1 MRSEFSTIPFLDM
14 ARAEAN
20 LARLEQQFAPGLMA
34 PLASLLAESPDP
46 DGALNL
52 LERYAS
58 GAPPD
63 VLGDLSRHPTALTYL
78 VAIFGYSAFLAET
91 FLAEPELPVLFARD
105 RNFTKLKSKEDL
117 MQDFARFATTSPD
130 HWLSA
135 QLARFKRRNY
145 LRIVLKDVLHLSTL
159 GETTLEL
166 SSLADVILNDT
177 LIYCD
182 QELEKRYG
190 LPQYRDAQGRIV
202 RSGFSILSLGKLGGN
217 ELNYSSDVD
226 LLFLYSHDGET
237 AGGNEP
243 ESVISNKEYFVR
255 LARAITRTITQVTP
269 QGMVFRVDLRLRP
282 EGEQGDLAISLK
294 SAAEYYEHRA
304 RDWELQM
311 LIKARHSAGD
321 ALLTR
326 EFLHE
331 VESDIY
337 RTPTDFEAIESVLW
351 AREKISQKLRESRGE
366 AIDVKL
372 HGGGIRDVE
381 FLTQCL
387 QRLHGGRDS
396 WVRSGG
402 TLFALRKLNDKGWL
416 SDRDYAALTSAYE
429 FLRKLE
435 HRIQL
440 EMGQQTHRLPAE
452 REALDRLACRV
463 GVEAAAGEPP
473 GEALLRHMER
483 AFGRVDEIYQRVVH
497 PRAMAGAGSG
507 FDLKPLPG
515 VPGDHSFS
523 SFESALAFLDA
534 QAPELTERVREAPL
548 PERARKNVT
557 RFFAALLGSSQ
568 RFELAREAPQRLRRA
583 IDVLEASEY
592 LAELLIH
599 HPEGV
604 VALDAA
610 EPAPAEEPTP
620 AQIEIRLNVHDEL
633 RPLPWVEQAGLGTRE
648 KMALLRQYYRGRVLE
663 YGAGD
668 LAEMKSVF
676 AAVKRWSDLAVRVVA
691 SALAIALRSIER
703 SGGLPHE
710 VRPIP
715 LMILG
720 LGRLGL
726 REFDLG
732 SDADLVFVAARGTP
746 REEIAELTRLAE
758 RTIEVLS
765 SYTRDG
771 TVFAVDTRLRPR
783 GQEGE
788 LIVTEDELL
797 GYVRESAHVWEG
809 LTYLKACPVAG
820 DVEMARNVVTRLSE
834 TLLQRFAAHPQLE
847 LELQEMRRRLERE
860 VFVPPSNTKT
870 APGGYYDIDFALS
883 YLRLSHRVAIAPGA
897 NTAQQVA
904 VLRSAGLIGE
914 EDAGILTEGA
924 SFLRSVDHAIRLVAG
939 KAGEGLPEHVGH
951 AEAVDILVR
960 HWGLVRS
967 GESLGQRLR
976 ETQQQIRYVYRR
988 LIGAD

>member
-1 MRSEFSTIPFLDM
+1 MRPEFSAIPFSDL

-20 LARLEQQFAPGLMA
+20 LARLEQQLAPGLVG
-34 PLASLLAESPDP
+34 PLSSLLAESPDP

-52 LERYAS
+52 LERYAA
-58 GAPPD
+58 GAPSD
-63 VLGDLSRHPTALTYL
+63 VLGELARHPTALTYL
-78 VAIFGYSAFLAET
+78 VAIFGHSAFLAET
-91 FLAEPELPVLFARD
+91 FLAEAELPLQFARD

-130 HWLSA
+130 HWLSS

-166 SSLADVILNDT
+166 SSLADVILNNA
-177 LIYCD
+177 LLYCD

-190 LPQYRDAQGRIV
+190 FPQYRDAQGRIV

-243 ESVISNKEYFVR
+243 DSVISNKEYFVN
-255 LARAITRTITQVTP
+255 LARALTRTITQVTP
-269 QGMVFRVDLRLRP
+269 QGLVFRVDLRLRP

-304 RDWELQM
+304 REWELQM

-321 ALLTR
+321 AHLTR
-326 EFLHE
+326 EFLHA
-331 VESDIY
+331 VEPHIY
-337 RTPTDFEAIESVLW
+337 RAPTDFEAIESVLW

-372 HGGGIRDVE
+372 HRGGIRDIE

-387 QRLHGGRDS
+387 QRLHGGRDP

-402 TLFALRKLNDKGWL
+402 TLFALRKLNDKSWL
-416 SDRDYAALTSAYE
+416 SDRDYATLTSAYE

-440 EMGQQTHRLPAE
+440 EMGHQTHRLPSE
-452 REALDRLACRV
+452 REALERLARRV
-463 GVEAAAGEPP
+463 GVEPAAGETS
-473 GEALLRHMER
+473 GGTLSRLVDD
-483 AFGRVDEIYQRVVH
+483 AFARVDEIYQRIVH
-497 PRAMAGAGSG
+497 PRALAGTGAE
-507 FDLKPLPG
+507 FDLQALPG
-515 VPGDHSFS
+515 VPGDYSFT
-523 SFESALAFLDA
+523 SFESAVAFLDA

-548 PERARKNVT
+548 SERAQRNAA
-557 RFFAALLGSSQ
+557 RFFASLLGSSQ

-583 IDVLEASEY
+583 MDVLEGSEY

-599 HPEGV
+599 HPEDLP
-604 VALDAA
+604 ALDSARPASCETGAA
-610 EPAPAEEPTP
+610 
-620 AQIEIRLNVHDEL
+620 AQIDMRMDVQDEL
-633 RPLPWVEQAGLGTRE
+633 RPWPWVEEAGLGVRE
-648 KMALLRQYYRGRVLE
+648 KMALLRQTYRARVVE
-663 YGAGD
+663 FGAGD
-668 LAEMKSVF
+668 LARMHSVF
-676 AAVKRWSDLAVRVVA
+676 AAVNRWSELAVRAVA
-691 SALAIALRSIER
+691 SALAIASRAGER
-703 SGGLPHE
+703 NGGFPGGHSPH
-710 VRPIP
+710 P
-715 LMILG
+715 LMVLG

-732 SDADLVFVAARGTP
+732 SDADLIFVAARGTP
-746 REEIAELTRLAE
+746 REVIGELTRLAE

-788 LIVTEDELL
+788 LVVTEDGLL
-797 GYVRESAHVWEG
+797 SYVQESAQVWEAM
-809 LTYLKACPVAG
+809 TYLKACPVAG
-820 DVEMARNVVTRLSE
+820 DVEMAGGMVKRLGE
-834 TLLQRFAAHPQLE
+834 AVLERFSGHRQLE

-860 VFVPPSNTKT
+860 VLVPPSNTKT

-883 YLRLSHRVAIAPGA
+883 YLRLRHRVVMPAGA
-897 NTAQQVA
+897 NTAQQIQ

-914 EDAGILTEGA
+914 KDAASLTEGA
-924 SFLRSVDHAIRLVAG
+924 SLLRSVDHAIRLVTG
-939 KAGEGLPEHVGH
+939 KASEGLPERVGH
-951 AEAVDILVR
+951 AEAADRLLRQWVLIQPD
-960 HWGLVRS
+960 
-967 GESLGQRLR
+967 ESLSSRLR
-976 ETQQQIRYVYRR
+976 EGQQQIRYVYRR
-988 LIGAD
+988 LIGAE